1 MGIGSGVA
9 CNWRPGWWK
18 TWGLSWGLERGMVWR
33 RLGMV
38 VGIIGRGRVG
48 VLEGVWYDMK
58 LINVGNIVWM
68 EQRTDGW
75 SRRL

>member
-1 MGIGSGVA
+1 M
-9 CNWRPGWWK
+9 
-18 TWGLSWGLERGMVWR
+18 ERGMVWR

-58 LINVGNIVWM
+58 LLINVGNIVWM